1 MKTFTEIRRGI
12 TKGKKPLMHGKLVKK
27 LRVGTHIVE
36 IQKGSDNKYH
46 AHIDGDMLDKYLTQA
61 QAEKMARAFIKQAEM

>member
-1 MKTFTEIRRGI
+1 MKTFAEIRRMGSQS
-12 TKGKKPLMHGKLVKK
+12 HGRLVKK
-27 LRVGTHIVE
+27 VKVGTHNVE
-36 IQKGSDNKYH
+36 IRKDSDNKFH

>member
-1 MKTFTEIRRGI
+1 MKTFAEVRRGV
-12 TKGKKPLMHGKLVKK
+12 TRNKSAVHGKLVKK
-27 LRVGTHIVE
+27 LKVGTHTVE
-36 IQKGSDNKYH
+36 IQKGSDGKFH